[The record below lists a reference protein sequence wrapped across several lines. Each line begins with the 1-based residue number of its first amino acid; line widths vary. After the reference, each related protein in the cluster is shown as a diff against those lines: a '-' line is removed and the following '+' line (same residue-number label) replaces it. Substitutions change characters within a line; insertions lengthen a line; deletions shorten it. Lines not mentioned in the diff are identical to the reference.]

1 MYSMEERRMMRTAR
15 VENVVHNVIMESR
28 KKLSVSG
35 VEDVES
41 FNESEIILHTNMGVL
56 VVCGMGLHINKLT
69 IDNGEVMID
78 GEVSELRYAAQSEN
92 SGGFL
97 KRLFK

>member
-1 MYSMEERRMMRTAR
+1 MYRMEERRMMRTAR

-56 VVCGMGLHINKLT
+56 IVGGTGLHINKLT

-78 GEVSELRYAAQSEN
+78 GEVAELRYAGQTEN